1 MIPNGFAENVVWQG
15 EHTVRPYAINGGTN
29 RVFARVRYT
38 FRQLV
43 RKS

>member
-1 MIPNGFAENVVWQG
+1 MFILPIVWDILQIMRDRHG
-15 EHTVRPYAINGGTN
+15 SFFVGAN
-29 RVFARVRYT
+29 RVFARVSYT